1 MSVLFGRNDTRAIV
15 KSRLKKLLCIIAS
28 IPVLMTRED
37 DDMIFHFQASKS
49 DLQLILGLCLY
60 TDF

>member
-1 MSVLFGRNDTRAIV
+1 MVN
-15 KSRLKKLLCIIAS
+15 SRLKKLLCIIAS

-37 DDMIFHFQASKS
+37 DMIFHFQASKS
-49 DLQLILGLCLY
+49 DSQLIPGLCPY